1 MHPGAKVFEKVVRE
15 FFFVHIQPH
24 GHLIF
29 FLRIETGHEVL
40 DEMIGRYCG
49 ELSIIIY
56 GDALHGLSR
65 IKRQQ
70 SLLVAYAM

>member
-1 MHPGAKVFEKVVRE
+1 MSEKVIRE
-15 FFFVHIQPH
+15 FFSSLFN
-24 GHLIF
+24 LIVIFF

-40 DEMIGRYCG
+40 DELIGRCCG

-65 IKRQQ
+65 IKRQK
-70 SLLVAYAM
+70 SLLVAYAI

>member
-1 MHPGAKVFEKVVRE
+1 MSEKVTDWRI
-15 FFFVHIQPH
+15 FSLLIQPH

-29 FLRIETGHEVL
+29 FFLRIETGHEML
-40 DEMIGRYCG
+40 DEMIGRCCG

-65 IKRQQ
+65 IKRQ
-70 SLLVAYAM
+70 